1 MVLGGNMYGSKG
13 GHKDTASGKMPDN
26 GLSEKERDNN
36 TPESLGMGSRGPNQM
51 PMGVAK
57 GKVST
62 DRGSFNM
69 R

>member
-1 MVLGGNMYGSKG
+1 L
-13 GHKDTASGKMPDN
+13 D
-26 GLSEKERDNN
+26 
-36 TPESLGMGSRGPNQM
+36 SRGPNQM

-57 GKVST
+57 KKVST

>member
-1 MVLGGNMYGSKG
+1 MKGS
-13 GHKDTASGKMPDN
+13 HKDTASGKMPDN
-26 GLSEKERDNN
+26 GMTAKEKMSD